1 MITILLVEDEPPILR
16 DIQFQIRKCSEKCTI
31 FATAFNGR
39 QAIEILE
46 SSHSKIDLLITDI
59 QMPVINGLELIQHV
73 KKLYPDI
80 ICVILT
86 GYSEFNYAKEALRLG
101 VMDYLLKPV
110 EEEALTNILNNVY
123 EKKYQE
129 KLENEIRN
137 SGPVLSIS
145 SNIPQPDKTD
155 HYATAV
161 LCIGSFPI
169 YSTIYTTSM
178 HSLWTN
184 CKLEKNMTKLLRSD
198 ESFWILEGKTPSE
211 KNIIISFNQRTIREI
226 ETFYHQFFSSLHLQQ
241 SYTMAV
247 QPELESINEVGKSI
261 QSLRQLLAKKTILG
275 TSQLLF
281 HSKERLSGNT
291 SGNTLELLDL
301 HLSNLCTFF
310 DQMQFG
316 LFTKELSLMIRTMQK
331 KNCNQS
337 IVFKYLYD
345 LMNTC
350 FAKVKNISSSSSRS
364 CIEYAG
370 DAIYMSS
377 SFQDLFDNIND
388 IFNDIFDHIKN
399 KYATTTFKEHLMIT
413 IDTYIQENYQQP
425 LNTQNLSEHFNF
437 SPAYLSKL
445 FREYKALSPTEYIT
459 ALRIDKAKELLLSS
473 NNLKIKEVATLVG
486 YDDSLYFSKV
496 FKKITGISPKQFLEF
511 DMAKP

>member
-145 SNIPQPDKTD
+145 SNIPQPDKPD

-241 SYTMAV
+241 SYTIAV

-291 SGNTLELLDL
+291 LELLDL

-337 IVFKYLYD
+337 TVFKYLYD

-399 KYATTTFKEHLMIT
+399 QYATTTFKEHLMIT